1 MLGLLILPTSL
12 VTGSVE
18 CTLAAGQE
26 EADHEILF
34 VGFVVITMMMTVII
48 SMMTLN
54 NLHDIIIIV
63 LHNFIQSFL
72 YIFTLFIIVVFYN
85 SSFRFPAALYFPI
98 SRKFCTVNG
107 SQPWVVT
114 YLPHL
119 LLAGAFSL
127 VLVEKSFLAIFS
139 ANQKV
144 EALHRLLV
152 DHGILGSNP
161 SRSPNP
167 TSAGEV
173 CEAFLL
179 SPSSYRT
186 SYLLRTCSELVCAG
200 LMFFF
205 LLLQGLPATLLSP
218 SSLPCEVASSLYMC
232 SGAPIGF
239 YLPIIVLALLLLLLH
254 LAANIYNLHWLL
266 LNPRFKMLSLL
277 PSQDLPWL
285 SSPDF
290 SILLH
295 LLSVAS
301 GPGVALR
308 TLLLLHPEMKPLL
321 TPHPIS
327 TSSTSTP
334 ISTTSSTSTC
344 SSLCLPLVP
353 QLTNLGLH
361 LSCLQEGEDQR
372 KLLPWLKKEIK
383 IEEGMSR
390 ASLLVQGS
398 TITTNTFDLTG
409 ATFVSSDNVIDSTTT
424 YDLDQSFDAEAKK
437 DK

>member
-1 MLGLLILPTSL
+1 
-12 VTGSVE
+12 
-18 CTLAAGQE
+18 
-26 EADHEILF
+26 
-34 VGFVVITMMMTVII
+34 
-48 SMMTLN
+48 
-54 NLHDIIIIV
+54 
-63 LHNFIQSFL
+63 
-72 YIFTLFIIVVFYN
+72 
-85 SSFRFPAALYFPI
+85 
-98 SRKFCTVNG
+98 VNG

-139 ANQKV
+139 ANHKV
-144 EALHRLLV
+144 EALHRLMV
-152 DHGILGSNP
+152 EHSILGSNP
-161 SRSPNP
+161 QQSPNP

-200 LMFFF
+200 ILFFF
-205 LLLQGLPATLLSP
+205 LLLQGLPATLVSS
-218 SSLPCEVASSLYMC
+218 SSLPCEVASSVYMC

-266 LNPRFKMLSLL
+266 LSPRFKMLTLV

-308 TLLLLHPEMKPLL
+308 TLLLLHPEMKPQL
-321 TPHPIS
+321 TPQP
-327 TSSTSTP
+327 TFTTSTTF
-334 ISTTSSTSTC
+334 STSTSTC

-353 QLTNLGLH
+353 QLTDLGLH
-361 LSCLQEGEDQR
+361 LACLQEGDDQR
-372 KLLPWLKKEIK
+372 KLLPWLNKDIK

-390 ASLLVQGS
+390 ASLLVEGT
-398 TITTNTFDLTG
+398 TITTNAIDLTG
-409 ATFVSSDNVIDSTTT
+409 TTVDSTTT
-424 YDLDQSFDAEAKK
+424 YVDQPFDAESKK